1 MRVRRWLRAS
11 RSSILTL
18 WIAALAAIV
27 FLLVPPLAHGWTH
40 VETDFPNYYTAARM
54 FRQHAPLRDLYD
66 WTSFQRQMNY
76 AGWGLQLGGYIPH
89 TPLTALPIVPLAGFA
104 PMTAKR
110 VWLSLSLLFLAAAI
124 WMLARLTNLP
134 VPGLIVLALLGHN
147 AMAGNFELGQYYC
160 FLLFLMTASFWLLL
174 AKREFSAG
182 LLLGAIFI
190 LKLYAGPFLF
200 YFAWKRRWR
209 PFVGML
215 LAGAVLSLCSI
226 AWFGWKDNLFY
237 LTDIL
242 PRAAAGEHMDPY
254 NPGMPTILNM
264 LRHPFEAEPELNP
277 NPLFNNP
284 ALVFFLQP
292 LLTLAIPL
300 FCLIAIPGG
309 ASLRLGDELA
319 WFLIMLVL
327 VSPSRAFYVTI
338 ILLLPI
344 ALLLE
349 KAGLRKRILLIAAY
363 LLLNISLPAAI
374 QSFFPTVWILLALY
388 ITLGIPYWRNLRPSI
403 AALAAAGVIG
413 VAAFSAY
420 RRMDSYHR
428 EPPQKFER
436 VAFEKQAIYS
446 ARPAVSTD
454 GVVYESIAENRYLLK
469 HWNHAGI
476 QSFPFDGQA
485 FHPSVAAEG
494 GPVYFELVAGG
505 HSRLMSYDP
514 ETKSLHQLVSSGFE
528 PTHPSVSPKGDV
540 LAFIA
545 RDRIAVYSYGS
556 LGAIDGPTPVHDV
569 AWFPSGAKIA
579 YSAGPSGSSQIFATV
594 AARES
599 EQLTRDAGDHT
610 EPAVSPDGKWLAF
623 TLARGGTRQ
632 IRIQNLV
639 TGRSSQLTEGAC
651 NSFSPAWE
659 PDSRALVF
667 ACDCQRGIGLP
678 ALYLAR
684 LDSVFPRN

>member
-1 MRVRRWLRAS
+1 MAQRLLRDP
-11 RSSILTL
+11 RSLMVTL
-18 WIAALAAIV
+18 WIAAVAAIV
-27 FLLVPPLAHGWTH
+27 FLLIPPLAHGWTH

-89 TPLTALPIVPLAGFA
+89 TPLTALPMVPLAGLP

-124 WMLARLTNLP
+124 WILARLTKLP

-147 AMAGNFELGQYYC
+147 SMAGNFELGQYYC
-160 FLLFLMTASFWLLL
+160 FLLVLMTVSVWLLL
-174 AKREFSAG
+174 GDRQFSAG

-209 PFVGML
+209 PLAGML
-215 LAGAVLSLCSI
+215 LACLVLSLFSV
-226 AWFGWKDNLFY
+226 AWFGWRDHLFY
-237 LTDIL
+237 LTDVL

-264 LRHPFEAEPELNP
+264 LRHPFEAEPQLNP
-277 NPLFNNP
+277 NPPFNNP

-292 LLTLAIPL
+292 LLTLAIPA
-300 FCLIAIPGG
+300 FCLLAIPH
-309 ASLRLGDELA
+309 RTPERNEIA

-349 KAGLRKRILLIAAY
+349 KADLRKRILLIAAY
-363 LLLNISLPAAI
+363 LLLNITLPAAI
-374 QSFFPTVWILLALY
+374 EPYFPTIWILLALY

-403 AALAAAGVIG
+403 AALAAVGVIG
-413 VAAFSAY
+413 VAAFSSY

-446 ARPAVSTD
+446 ASPTVSTD
-454 GVVYESIAENRYLLK
+454 GMVYESIAENRYLLK
-469 HWNHAGI
+469 QWKLGNI
-476 QSFPFDGQA
+476 ESLPFEGQA
-485 FHPSVAAEG
+485 FHPTVAVNG
-494 GPVYFELVAGG
+494 GPIYFELVSDG
-505 HSRLMSYDP
+505 HSRLMGYDP

-528 PTHPSVSPKGDV
+528 PTRPSVSPKGDV
-540 LAFIA
+540 MAFLA
-545 RDRIAVYSYGS
+545 RGRIAVYSFGS
-556 LGAIDGPTPVHDV
+556 LGAIDGPKPVHDV
-569 AWFPSGAKIA
+569 AWFPSGAKMV
-579 YSAGPSGSSQIFATV
+579 YSAGLSGSSQIFATLS
-594 AARES
+594 AREN
-599 EQLTRDAGDHT
+599 EQLTRDTGDHT
-610 EPAVSPDGKWLAF
+610 EPAVSSDGTWLAY

-632 IRIQNLV
+632 VWIQNLL
-639 TGRSSQLTEGAC
+639 TRKGTAITEGAC

-659 PDSRALVF
+659 PDSRALIF

-678 ALYLAR
+678 ALYRAK
-684 LDSVFPRN
+684 LDSVGH

>member
-1 MRVRRWLRAS
+1 M
-11 RSSILTL
+11 
-18 WIAALAAIV
+18 
-27 FLLVPPLAHGWTH
+27 
-40 VETDFPNYYTAARM
+40 
-54 FRQHAPLRDLYD
+54 
-66 WTSFQRQMNY
+66 
-76 AGWGLQLGGYIPH
+76 
-89 TPLTALPIVPLAGFA
+89 VPLAGLP

-124 WMLARLTNLP
+124 WILARLTNLP

-160 FLLFLMTASFWLLL
+160 FLLFLMTVSVWLLL
-174 AKREFSAG
+174 GGREFSAG

-209 PFVGML
+209 PLAGML
-215 LAGAVLSLCSI
+215 LACLVLSLFSI
-226 AWFGWKDNLFY
+226 AWFGWRDHLFY
-237 LTDIL
+237 LTDVL

-264 LRHPFEAEPELNP
+264 LRHPFESEPELNP
-277 NPLFNNP
+277 NPPFNNP

-292 LLTLAIPL
+292 LLTLAIPA
-300 FCLIAIPGG
+300 FCLLAIPH
-309 ASLRLGDELA
+309 RTPERNELA

-349 KAGLRKRILLIAAY
+349 KADLRKRILLIAAY
-363 LLLNISLPAAI
+363 LLLNISLPDAI
-374 QSFFPTVWILLALY
+374 QPFFPTVWILFALY

-403 AALAAAGVIG
+403 AALAAVSVIG
-413 VAAFSAY
+413 VAAFSSY

-446 ARPAVSTD
+446 ASPTVSTD

-469 HWNHAGI
+469 QWKQGSI
-476 QSFPFDGQA
+476 VSFPFDGQA
-485 FHPSVAAEG
+485 FHPSVAAARRPNLFRAG
-494 GPVYFELVAGG
+494 FGRPLPADGLRSGNQVAPPTGLVRIRA
-505 HSRLMSYDP
+505 DA
-514 ETKSLHQLVSSGFE
+514 SLGFSE
-528 PTHPSVSPKGDV
+528 RRRVGLHR
-540 LAFIA
+540 A
-545 RDRIAVYSYGS
+545 RRRIAVYSFGS

-569 AWFPSGAKIA
+569 AWFPSGAKMV

-594 AARES
+594 SAREN

-610 EPAVSPDGKWLAF
+610 EPAVSPDGTWLAY

-632 IRIQNLV
+632 VWIQNLITRKATPV
-639 TGRSSQLTEGAC
+639 TEGAC
-651 NSFSPAWE
+651 NSFSASLGAGFPRR
-659 PDSRALVF
+659 DFRL
-667 ACDCQRGIGLP
+667 RLP
-678 ALYLAR
+678 ARHRSSGPVSRSSAFNSSAR
-684 LDSVFPRN
+684 LTSSAAPPFA